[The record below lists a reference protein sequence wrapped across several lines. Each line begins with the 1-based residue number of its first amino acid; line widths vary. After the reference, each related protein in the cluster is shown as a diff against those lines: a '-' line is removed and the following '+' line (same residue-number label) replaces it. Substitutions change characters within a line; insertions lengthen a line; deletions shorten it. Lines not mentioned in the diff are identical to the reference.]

1 MKVQNHVTYG
11 KNVVTSCPLIL
22 FSFDSKIAINNLKL
36 RKMDNDKKIDVLN
49 DLIEIN
55 NDRIEGYEKASKET
69 DEMDLRNLFA
79 SYIRTSQRCRSE
91 LIDEVRALGGT
102 PAEGTKVSGKFYR
115 AWMDIKAAITGRDR
129 KTILDSCEYGED
141 VAVDSY
147 SKALTDFEEVGGNM
161 ASPLQA
167 LLIRQHNL
175 IKADHDQVRS
185 LRDMEHHEAR
195 R

>member
-1 MKVQNHVTYG
+1 
-11 KNVVTSCPLIL
+11 
-22 FSFDSKIAINNLKL
+22 
-36 RKMDNDKKIDVLN
+36 MDNDKKIDVLN

-69 DEMDLRNLFA
+69 DEMDLRNLFS

-141 VAVDSY
+141 VAVDAY
-147 SKALTDFEEVGGNM
+147 DKAVKDFEEIGGNM
-161 ASPLQA
+161 SSPLHA
-167 LLIRQHNL
+167 LLIRQRNL

-185 LRDMEHHEAR
+185 LRDMEHHDVR
-195 R
+195 H